1 MFFIHPCSIW
11 NEGGLRVFDV
21 GFFVARSDYDGQCE
35 GLRLWDGRRVRFPRL
50 FLYPLSKGTGGIV
63 LLGEIMHQT
72 YCRPV
77 FHIFPNAPTVLKESL
92 ASLPLEELKSVLRQ
106 CKDAEDER
114 VYCVNPDIIVRQ
126 VGNEWL
132 LVPTGEYAQR
142 FNGMISLN
150 EFSYF
155 IWQQF
160 ETPHTLKQ
168 ALDAANEEFLDVE
181 HTLEIEVRR
190 LVYEYVNMN
199 LFCEV

>member
-1 MFFIHPCSIW
+1 MNQP
-11 NEGGLRVFDV
+11 
-21 GFFVARSDYDGQCE
+21 
-35 GLRLWDGRRVRFPRL
+35 
-50 FLYPLSKGTGGIV
+50 
-63 LLGEIMHQT
+63 
-72 YCRPV
+72 YCRSV
-77 FHIFPNAPTVLKESL
+77 MHIFSNTSSVSPATL
-92 ASLPLEELKSVLRQ
+92 ASLSTEELKSVLLQ
-106 CKDAEDER
+106 CKNTEDNKKYR
-114 VYCVNPDIIVRQ
+114 VNPDIIVRQ

-132 LVPTGEYAQR
+132 LVPTGEFAQH

-160 ETPHTLKQ
+160 ETPHTLGQ
-168 ALDAANEEFLDVE
+168 ALDAAKEEFEDVE

>member
-1 MFFIHPCSIW
+1 MNQP
-11 NEGGLRVFDV
+11 
-21 GFFVARSDYDGQCE
+21 
-35 GLRLWDGRRVRFPRL
+35 
-50 FLYPLSKGTGGIV
+50 
-63 LLGEIMHQT
+63 
-72 YCRPV
+72 YCRSV
-77 FHIFPNAPTVLKESL
+77 MHIFSNTSSVSPATL
-92 ASLPLEELKSVLRQ
+92 ASLSTEELKSVLLQ
-106 CKDAEDER
+106 CKNTEDNKKYR
-114 VYCVNPDIIVRQ
+114 VNPDIIVRQ

-132 LVPTGEYAQR
+132 LVPTGEYAQH

-160 ETPHTLKQ
+160 ETTHTLGQ
-168 ALDAANEEFLDVE
+168 ALDAAKEEFEDVE